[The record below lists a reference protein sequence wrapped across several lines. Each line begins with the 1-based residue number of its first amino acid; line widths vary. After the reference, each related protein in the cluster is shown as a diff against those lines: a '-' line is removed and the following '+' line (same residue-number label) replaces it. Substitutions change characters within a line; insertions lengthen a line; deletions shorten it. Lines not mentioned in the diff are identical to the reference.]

1 MRRPGDDVPMLTPG
15 KVAASAPSGCGSEKP
30 ASRGLVAVNWQALL
44 CRLGPLLVMAAI
56 FLTSS
61 LSGVAPDGLLS
72 RVPSA
77 LHDPLHIPAYALLAA
92 ALCLALPRQRGWR
105 TVLLVAMLTLGYGLF
120 DEWHQS
126 FVPGRQ
132 VSVADLGRDALGC
145 ALGLWLTRRLWSVR
159 AIAPVPL
166 RVRGDC

>member
-1 MRRPGDDVPMLTPG
+1 MNR
-15 KVAASAPSGCGSEKP
+15 
-30 ASRGLVAVNWQALL
+30 QALL
-44 CRLGPLLVMAAI
+44 RRLGPPVVMAAI
-56 FLTSS
+56 FFTSS
-61 LSGVAPDGLLS
+61 LSGAAPDGLLS

-92 ALCLALPRQRGWR
+92 TLCLALPHQRGWR
-105 TVLLVAMLTLGYGLF
+105 TALLVGILTLGYGLF

-159 AIAPVPL
+159 ATAPAHL
-166 RVRGDC
+166 RARGDC